1 MNKQTDKRKARAV
14 KKSGIQRQTSR
25 QDDLLTSSTH
35 IAAGKKEASAT
46 LGDRFRLAR
55 ESRGLTLKD
64 ICNRTG
70 ISLYA
75 LKRVESNEFTPPL
88 GQLIKLGKA
97 LDMKMGYF
105 ISPGVDR
112 PVVVVRSDER
122 RPVSRYGE
130 KQSAQYGYYYESLAS
145 QKANRVM
152 EPFIV
157 TLVPS
162 KKEELSTHDGQEFL
176 FVLSGKMKVRVGVQE
191 EILEA
196 GDAVY
201 YDSNKPHYV
210 GTVGKK
216 KTTILAVLYAGAK

>member
-1 MNKQTDKRKARAV
+1 MKKQAEKKIVSRV
-14 KKSGIQRQTSR
+14 KKSVARRRVNR
-25 QDDLLTSSTH
+25 QDDLLTSDTH
-35 IAAGKKEASAT
+35 IAAVKKETAAT
-46 LGDRFRLAR
+46 LGERIKLAR
-55 ESRGLTLKD
+55 ETRGLTLKD
-64 ICNRTG
+64 ISNRTG
-70 ISLYA
+70 ISLFA
-75 LKRVESNEFTPPL
+75 LKRVESSEFTPPL

-105 ISPGVDR
+105 ISPGVDK
-112 PVVVVRSDER
+112 PMVVVRSDER

-145 QKANRVM
+145 QKGNRVM

-162 KKEELSTHDGQEFL
+162 KKEELSSHDGQEFL
-176 FVLSGKMKVRVGVQE
+176 FVLSGKMKVRVGDQE
-191 EILEA
+191 EVLEA

-216 KTTILAVLYAGAK
+216 KTTILAVLYTGAK

>member
-1 MNKQTDKRKARAV
+1 MKKQAEKKIVRPV
-14 KKSGIQRQTSR
+14 KKSAVRRRLNR
-25 QDDLLTSSTH
+25 QDDLLTSDTH
-35 IAAGKKEASAT
+35 IAAVKKETAAT
-46 LGDRFRLAR
+46 LGERIRLAR
-55 ESRGLTLKD
+55 ETRGLTLKD
-64 ICNRTG
+64 ISNRTG
-70 ISLYA
+70 ISLFA

-105 ISPGVDR
+105 ISPGVDK
-112 PVVVVRSDER
+112 PIVVVRSDER

-145 QKANRVM
+145 QKGNRVM

-162 KKEELSTHDGQEFL
+162 KKEELSAHDGQEFL
-176 FVLSGKMKVRVGVQE
+176 FVLSGKMKVRVGDHE
-191 EILEA
+191 EVLEA

-201 YDSNKPHYV
+201 YDSNRPHYV
-210 GTVGKK
+210 GTIGKK
-216 KTTILAVLYAGAK
+216 RTTILAVLYTGVK